1 LVFLFLLTKTSFIR
15 FINQSLFLLHHLVH
29 SSDPI
34 VRLHDKLQH
43 FSYFDNLVHMFIVSF
58 GQFSYADPPDWIDI
72 EGKKELECLVGTL
85 LIDCTSYI
93 SNLCCLDIARGLLDL
108 AVDGPEGVSIW
119 AAYQIEIDSETDD
132 EEREA
137 RLMDDDMQS

>member
-1 LVFLFLLTKTSFIR
+1 MDRALQNFNHNCKFFLLISLFDLTKASFIR

-29 SSDPI
+29 SSEPI

-43 FSYFDNLVHMFIVSF
+43 CPYFDNLVHMFIVSF

-85 LIDCTSYI
+85 LIDCTCYI
-93 SNLCCLDIARGLLDL
+93 SSTC
-108 AVDGPEGVSIW
+108 VV
-119 AAYQIEIDSETDD
+119 
-132 EEREA
+132 
-137 RLMDDDMQS
+137 